1 MLLYN
6 RKIIF
11 NTEFIIGNQPKM
23 IKKLSYLKV
32 GWNVAFT
39 SLKI

>member
-11 NTEFIIGNQPKM
+11 NTEFGNQPKM